1 MGKSAKKQVPMKKTP
16 LKIGKAKAKA
26 ATKKKP
32 WKKVK
37 NPCNKEKK
45 PLQEGKQ
52 PRTKHLNKKNL
63 EKLGELTLGERVAMA
78 AEEETEEAAVESLK
92 AGMTKKD
99 HSQAWGQHNTW
110 LKKQPKEE
118 QEAHAKLDKKEKG
131 AAVCLWLLKKN
142 VARFQHHSQEV
153 KGSSAVLQK
162 ERWVSL
168 KTILKQWSEDELDA
182 HLESGRILARQC
194 KKNPGVWEYCDT
206 EDEEKIRKASK
217 IKSLKQGQEYVP
229 DENDD
234 EEFGNMWQS
243 SGHSQMQRLCDDKGK
258 GGAKGSGKALRE
270 GPGKGKKR
278 GLLALKDKEEE
289 EEEEKGMS
297 WRMPWRRPRGP
308 GTSHRA
314 KALTWKMLLWRLPLC
329 SPRRVRGKG
338 WNKSKSSKRCCSSW
352 KLFAQRSTCLWQS
365 WRTFWWKSA
374 NVTRLQRTPSRSS
387 STWPTELLP
396 KPLRKGPASE
406 RQSLAIREASLAT
419 RDTGKLAASPC
430 KKGQSTKH
438 QEWTLATRV
447 NRRKKVGVTKSF
459 ARRLT
464 LETRVRKQQSGG
476 WTLATRVDPCNK
488 GELLETRVWKQQS
501 GIPLE
506 IMNPCNKGDPCNKGE
521 LLETRVWKQQSGIS
535 LEIMNPCNKG
545 GPLQLGWT
553 LATRV
558 SPCKKVVVKKSLARR
573 LTLETRVCFWIASP
587 TSKPVEG
594 ELWGGAVQKNGML
607 WGGWVGECC
616 RAVA

>member
-26 ATKKKP
+26 ATKKKTL
-32 WKKVK
+32 
-37 NPCNKEKK
+37 KEGEKSLQQGKK

-92 AGMTKKD
+92 EGMTKKD

-289 EEEEKGMS
+289 EEEEKEQNPEDELKDAMKKAKRARDLTQS
-297 WRMPWRRPRGP
+297 Q
-308 GTSHRA
+308 GTDLEDALVKASPLLTKEGKRKGLEQKQELQKVLQQLKAVCSKEHLLLTKLKDLLVEVSKCHKASKDTIKELKHLANRA
-314 KALTWKMLLWRLPLC
+314 PSKAP
-329 SPRRVRGKG
+329 
-338 WNKSKSSKRCCSSW
+338 SKRSSK
-352 KLFAQRSTCLWQS
+352 
-365 WRTFWWKSA
+365 
-374 NVTRLQRTPSRSS
+374 
-387 STWPTELLP
+387 
-396 KPLRKGPASE
+396 
-406 RQSLAIREASLAT
+406 
-419 RDTGKLAASPC
+419 
-430 KKGQSTKH
+430 
-438 QEWTLATRV
+438 
-447 NRRKKVGVTKSF
+447 
-459 ARRLT
+459 
-464 LETRVRKQQSGG
+464 
-476 WTLATRVDPCNK
+476 
-488 GELLETRVWKQQS
+488 
-501 GIPLE
+501 
-506 IMNPCNKGDPCNKGE
+506 
-521 LLETRVWKQQSGIS
+521 
-535 LEIMNPCNKG
+535 
-545 GPLQLGWT
+545 
-553 LATRV
+553 
-558 SPCKKVVVKKSLARR
+558 
-573 LTLETRVCFWIASP
+573 
-587 TSKPVEG
+587 
-594 ELWGGAVQKNGML
+594 
-607 WGGWVGECC
+607 
-616 RAVA
+616 